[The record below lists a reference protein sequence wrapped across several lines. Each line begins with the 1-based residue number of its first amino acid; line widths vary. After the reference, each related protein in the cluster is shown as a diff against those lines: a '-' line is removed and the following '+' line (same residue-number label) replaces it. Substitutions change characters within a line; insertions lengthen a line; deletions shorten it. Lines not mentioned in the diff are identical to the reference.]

1 MWKKLR
7 TVGLENDATI
17 TSCTEPGRL
26 PVVHHRHSTSAPT
39 RFRGDGP
46 GVAQDI
52 QKDPVLPVLAQ
63 AHPFLR
69 EEGKLTA
76 SAAR

>member
-7 TVGLENDATI
+7 TMGLDNEATI
-17 TSCTEPGRL
+17 TSHIETGRL
-26 PVVHHRHSTSAPT
+26 PVGQHRHSASAPT

-46 GVAQDI
+46 EVSKDI

-63 AHPFLR
+63 AHPFWR
-69 EEGKLTA
+69 EQGKLTA